1 MTAPLKRA
9 RRARAL
15 GGLLALLA
23 SRFALAQQPEDKEPD
38 TSAADTVG
46 ATVAS
51 PGDAEAS
58 PPWRTRF
65 GARLVAGAPEGLSV
79 AALVHP
85 RRWLRVYAGAARDT
99 LGLQARAGVDLIPI
113 ELPVSPLL
121 SLEYGHG
128 FRANYGQLLDEL
140 HGQSATAATDIQQV
154 DYDQVSASIGLE
166 FSPWSH
172 LTFFGGVG
180 ISYWF
185 IGVRDVKSFI
195 REAVDSPAITS
206 TPLLIGLSSP
216 VARLGLI
223 LSF

>member
-1 MTAPLKRA
+1 MTASRMSA

-15 GGLLALLA
+15 GCLLALLG
-23 SRFALAQQPEDKEPD
+23 SRGALAQQPEDKETD
-38 TSAADTVG
+38 TPATDTVG

-65 GARLVAGAPEGLSV
+65 GARLAAGAPEGLSV
-79 AALVHP
+79 EALVHP

-121 SLEYGHG
+121 SLEYGHA
-128 FRANYGQLLDEL
+128 FRASYGRLLDEL
-140 HGQSATAATDIQQV
+140 HGQRATEATDIQEV
-154 DYDQVSASIGLE
+154 AYDQVGASLGLE

-172 LTFFGGVG
+172 VTFFGGVG

-195 REAVDSPAITS
+195 HEAVDSPAITS